1 MRGCARI
8 PTGGKAMKDH
18 LGAAFAGAV
27 LLVAG
32 LPVFAHHSGA
42 AEFDSTKK
50 IDLTGVVTKVE
61 WTNPHA
67 HFYIDVKDSSGNVTN
82 WNLELASPNV
92 LIRNGWKRNSLK
104 PADMVTVTGIQAKD
118 NSNYGSAGVVTFP
131 DGHKLTFLGADEPT
145 K

>member
-1 MRGCARI
+1 MRS
-8 PTGGKAMKDH
+8 H
-18 LGAAFAGAV
+18 LSAALAGAV
-27 LLVAG
+27 LMALG

-67 HFYIDVKDSSGNVTN
+67 HFYMDVKDSSGNTVN

-92 LIRNGWKRNSLK
+92 LIRNGWKRNSIK
-104 PADMVTVTGIQAKD
+104 PGDTVSVTGIRAKD
-118 NSNYGSAGVVTFP
+118 SDDYGSASVITFP
-131 DGHKLTFLGADEPT
+131 DGHKLNFLSADEPA

>member
-1 MRGCARI
+1 MRFVLSV
-8 PTGGKAMKDH
+8 AMAGVIW
-18 LGAAFAGAV
+18 LAAGSPA
-27 LLVAG
+27 L
-32 LPVFAHHSGA
+32 AHHSGA

-67 HFYIDVKDSSGNVTN
+67 HFYIDVKDPSGNVAN

-92 LIRNGWKRNSLK
+92 LIRNGWKRNSVK
-104 PADMVTVTGIQAKD
+104 PGDTVSVTGSRAKD
-118 NSNYGSAGVVTFP
+118 SPYYGSASMITFP
-131 DGHKLTFLGADEPT
+131 DGHKLSFLGADDPS

>member
-1 MRGCARI
+1 MRFVLSI
-8 PTGGKAMKDH
+8 AMAGVIW
-18 LGAAFAGAV
+18 LAAGSPA
-27 LLVAG
+27 L
-32 LPVFAHHSGA
+32 AHHSGA

-67 HFYIDVKDSSGNVTN
+67 HFYMDVKDPSGNVAN

-92 LIRNGWKRNSLK
+92 LIRNGWKRNSVK
-104 PADMVTVTGIQAKD
+104 PGDTVSVTGSRAKD
-118 NSNYGSAGVVTFP
+118 SPYYGSASMITFP
-131 DGHKLTFLGADEPT
+131 DGHKLSFLGADDPS

>member
-1 MRGCARI
+1 MRS
-8 PTGGKAMKDH
+8 
-18 LGAAFAGAV
+18 
-27 LLVAG
+27 LLSIAIACLIWLASG
-32 LPVFAHHSGA
+32 SPALAHHSGT
-42 AEFDSTKK
+42 AEFDSNKK
-50 IDLTGVVTKVE
+50 IELTGVVTKVE

-67 HFYIDVKDSSGNVTN
+67 HFYMDVKDASGNVAN

-131 DGHKLTFLGADEPT
+131 DGHKLTFLGADELT

>member
-1 MRGCARI
+1 MR
-8 PTGGKAMKDH
+8 
-18 LGAAFAGAV
+18 FV
-27 LLVAG
+27 LSIAVAG
-32 LPVFAHHSGA
+32 VMWLAAGSPALAHHSGA

-67 HFYIDVKDSSGNVTN
+67 HFYMDVKDPSGNVAN

-92 LIRNGWKRNSLK
+92 LIRNGWKRNS
-104 PADMVTVTGIQAKD
+104 VTPGDTVSVTGSRAKD
-118 NSNYGSAGVVTFP
+118 SPYYGSASVITFP
-131 DGHKLTFLGADEPT
+131 DGHKLSFLGADDPS

>member
-1 MRGCARI
+1 MRFVLSVAVASVI
-8 PTGGKAMKDH
+8 W
-18 LGAAFAGAV
+18 LAAGSPA
-27 LLVAG
+27 L
-32 LPVFAHHSGA
+32 AHHSGA

-67 HFYIDVKDSSGNVTN
+67 HFYMDVKDPSGNVAN

-92 LIRNGWKRNSLK
+92 LIRNGWKRNSVK
-104 PADMVTVTGIQAKD
+104 PGDTVSVTGSRAKD
-118 NSNYGSAGVVTFP
+118 SPYYGSASMITFP
-131 DGHKLTFLGADEPT
+131 DGHKLSFLGADDPS